1 MTIENKAPTI
11 SIAVTTF
18 NGEGFLRAQMDSLLA
33 QTFQDFEIL
42 VSDDA
47 STDATLEILEE
58 YQRKDSRIT
67 IFRHTERQG
76 LQKNFDFVMRKCTG
90 DFIAPCDQDD
100 IWLPQKLEVLL
111 ALIKQRQCSLVYCNS
126 KLFGTSIEGREL
138 TMFDKF
144 EPVEGANA
152 LQFAF
157 RNCVSGHATLFD
169 RSILP
174 HVLPIPE
181 NPMFDWWLAAVASS
195 CKGIAFTLEP
205 LVLYRQ
211 HEASTTDAFRQ
222 KKRVGSRIRGSLTRK
237 KKRSALVRE
246 RIKQFRFCPNR
257 SGEDFSYLFSILKNR
272 KNIFFNVISIRFL
285 YKNRILLFGRKYK
298 SILRFLPKMFKIVS
312 M

>member
-1 MTIENKAPTI
+1 MRIENRAPAI

-18 NGEGFLRAQMDSLLA
+18 NGEAFLRVQLDSLLA

-42 VSDDA
+42 ISDDA
-47 STDATLEILEE
+47 STDTTIEILEE
-58 YQRKDSRIT
+58 YQQKDSRIK
-67 IFRHTERQG
+67 IFQHAERQG
-76 LQKNFDFVMRKCTG
+76 LQKNFDFVIRKCAG

-100 IWLPQKLEVLL
+100 IWLPQKLEVLF

-126 KLFGTSIEGREL
+126 KLFGTSMEGREL
-138 TMFDKF
+138 TMFDRF
-144 EPVEGANA
+144 TPIEGANA

-157 RNCVSGHATLFD
+157 RNCVSGHAILFD
-169 RSILP
+169 RSILA

-195 CKGIAFTLEP
+195 CKGIAFTSEP

-222 KKRVGSRIRGSLTRK
+222 KKRVGSRIRGSLARK
-237 KKRSALVRE
+237 KKRSASIE
-246 RIKQFRFCPNR
+246 DRIKQLCLCPYKGGA
-257 SGEDFSYLFSILKNR
+257 SFYQFFSMLNMTKNR
-272 KNIFFNVISIRFL
+272 FLNIGLIVFL
-285 YKNRILLFGRKYK
+285 YKNRIALFGDKYRGFFK
-298 SILRFLPKMFKIVS
+298 FFPKLIKIVS